1 MFLEGFGRFWGQKV
15 QKSTKMVQ
23 KVQNGT
29 QKKYAKNT
37 RIVAC
42 NRSHLGLYVGTFGRS
57 EGFFVMEKN
66 GEKYEKMTK
75 TVHCAYRS

>member
-15 QKSTKMVQ
+15 QKSTK
-23 KVQNGT
+23 NGT
-29 QKKYAKNT
+29 KSTKWYTKKYAKNT

-66 GEKYEKMTK
+66 GEKDEKMTK
-75 TVHCAYRS
+75 TVHCAYRG